1 VYQRDFTDKQLEATP
16 TTPGMKYRHYSPTAP
31 LLLLDPT
38 PAWHAQ
44 QQQRQQREEQ
54 QQQLDTSVLQQLVV
68 EATQQLL
75 RDIQQA
81 QQQQQQQL
89 PCSGSSEHHSASGRQ
104 VVVLLSTCS
113 SSSSSGSGVKPGWTP
128 ASLECIHQQQQEG
141 SAAALKGLC
150 SSSSSPESSVQML
163 EYVLGSWQQPELV
176 AQHMFAALRAADA
189 VCPALIIAQGLPP
202 QGPGLAIMN
211 RLQKAASQHVQVPVG
226 L

>member
-1 VYQRDFTDKQLEATP
+1 
-16 TTPGMKYRHYSPTAP
+16 MKYRHYSPTAP

-38 PAWHAQ
+38 PAWQAQ
-44 QQQRQQREEQ
+44 QQREEQ

-81 QQQQQQQL
+81 QQQQQL
-89 PCSGSSEHHSASGRQ
+89 PCSGSSEQHSASGRQ

-113 SSSSSGSGVKPGWTP
+113 SSSSSSGSGVRSGWTP

-202 QGPGLAIMN
+202 EGSGLAIMN